1 MGDGGVNEARMPANP
16 LALVSER
23 EPEIDLEVDRE
34 EDSLRHTAS
43 EPELSVKP
51 EVSLPV
57 TGKVGWLDR
66 AEQRA
71 KPTKLEPVKPVVE
84 PPELVSVEMT
94 PQEQDVYAFMGVSPL
109 VRLNRTVK
117 NSRSV
122 IINVILPGQLPAAD
136 TLSENETPNSELPEQ
151 LPVSGTLSDQPDS
164 ELTND
169 SSVESDTIILPI
181 NAEQEF
187 FPDTS
192 ESEPSPI
199 SVMNESEAEANSGV
213 SVNRRRRRRSSATE
227 NRSED

>member
-1 MGDGGVNEARMPANP
+1 
-16 LALVSER
+16 
-23 EPEIDLEVDRE
+23 
-34 EDSLRHTAS
+34 
-43 EPELSVKP
+43 
-51 EVSLPV
+51 
-57 TGKVGWLDR
+57 
-66 AEQRA
+66 
-71 KPTKLEPVKPVVE
+71 
-84 PPELVSVEMT
+84 
-94 PQEQDVYAFMGVSPL
+94 
-109 VRLNRTVK
+109 
-117 NSRSV
+117 
-122 IINVILPGQLPAAD
+122 
-136 TLSENETPNSELPEQ
+136 
-151 LPVSGTLSDQPDS
+151 LSDQPDS